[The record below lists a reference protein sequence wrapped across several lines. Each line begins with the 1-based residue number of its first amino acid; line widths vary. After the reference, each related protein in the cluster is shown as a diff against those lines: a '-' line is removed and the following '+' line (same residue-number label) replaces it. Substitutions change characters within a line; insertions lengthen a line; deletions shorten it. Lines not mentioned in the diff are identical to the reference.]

1 MAENEC
7 TECLAAFDGPTST
20 ESTPPAFPTPTPVV
34 DDAASLLLM
43 LSGAAEQSPRAVAP
57 SHSMLLPRAQLSS
70 SSYSS
75 RIGGMSSSQP
85 QSPSQSKRSVVKV
98 DRVLRCGACEGCRRA
113 DCGRCPNCRDKP
125 KFGGSGVKKQACTNR
140 RCLNPTRT
148 GGGQWAVRQPGQG
161 LLPGQ
166 GEDAGAASDGEVSQ
180 DSTVPYSP
188 LMAGRRDVNVDE
200 LNSPSRQISLAEMS
214 AVPAAVTS
222 ASMLASV
229 ASTHP
234 APLSPPKVPAPV
246 HGQTEWTQ
254 SEQQEA
260 RVSPAKGA
268 PRARTPR
275 LLTLSPPAAARP
287 AASRTA
293 RNPAAC
299 RRSTPRAM
307 WPQARRAAR
316 RTRTPRAHQ
325 SCGRRRVRR
334 RWPRRSARARAE
346 RRRPRRSSALA
357 RSAAGRATGEER
369 TKDKQEDEHA
379 TRHFHWRASREES
392 QRGKDRC
399 TSSVGGGN
407 AGGAA
412 PGRARA
418 VMRRCHV

>member
-1 MAENEC
+1 MASLEC

-275 LLTLSPPAAARP
+275 LLTLLRPPPPAPQPPARP
-287 AASRTA
+287 ATLL
-293 RNPAAC
+293 PADA
-299 RRSTPRAM
+299 PRPAL
-307 WPQARRAAR
+307 
-316 RTRTPRAHQ
+316 
-325 SCGRRRVRR
+325 CGRRLAARLAEQGPRELTKAAEGEESGGAGLAEALALGPNADALVAPRLWRVAPQAGRLERR
-334 RWPRRSARARAE
+334 GQRTSKRTSMPRGTFIGAQAEKRARGGRTDVPAAWGE
-346 RRRPRRSSALA
+346 GTRGAPRP
-357 RSAAGRATGEER
+357 
-369 TKDKQEDEHA
+369 D
-379 TRHFHWRASREES
+379 
-392 QRGKDRC
+392 
-399 TSSVGGGN
+399 V
-407 AGGAA
+407 
-412 PGRARA
+412 PGP
-418 VMRRCHV
+418 